1 MKFSPA
7 GPADRLVH
15 KQPLPVKQKQRETEG
30 SEEKFNEG
38 KIRKP
43 QGFATAH

>member
-1 MKFSPA
+1 MKFPPA
-7 GPADRLVH
+7 GPLARLVH
-15 KQPLPVKQKQRETEG
+15 KQPLPVKQKQRQTEG
-30 SEEKFNEG
+30 SKEKFNEG

>member
-1 MKFSPA
+1 MKFSRE
-7 GPADRLVH
+7 GPLARLVH
-15 KQPLPVKQKQRETEG
+15 KQPLPVKQKQRQTEG
-30 SEEKFNEG
+30 SEKFNEG